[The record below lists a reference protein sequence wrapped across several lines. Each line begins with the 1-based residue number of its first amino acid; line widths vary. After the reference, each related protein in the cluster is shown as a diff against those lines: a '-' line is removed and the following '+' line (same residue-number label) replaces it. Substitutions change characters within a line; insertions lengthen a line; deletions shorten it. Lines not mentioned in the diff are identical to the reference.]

1 MVKYKIS
8 YCEVDNEG
16 NKEVSTIEAE
26 FDGVSL
32 KQFWDSFYN
41 NHYYRNIEWVR
52 VDRINEPRERRLKEL
67 QEKYEQMNMFDGAEV

>member
-32 KQFWDSFYN
+32 NQFWDSFYN
-41 NHYYRNIEWVR
+41 NHYYKNIEWVK
-52 VDRINEPRERRLKEL
+52 VDRI
-67 QEKYEQMNMFDGAEV
+67 YD